1 MDDLVYVAM
10 TGLRQAEKLQTVI
23 SHNIANA
30 STIGFRAEVPI
41 FSSEE
46 ILGDGLHTRVN
57 ALEVGADWNE
67 SSGSMMST
75 GRDLDV
81 AIRGSGWFA
90 VQDAEGNE
98 AYTRAGS
105 FRLSP
110 TGVLETHNGHLVLSE
125 GGPITLPEFQEV
137 YVGGDGLV
145 SIIPVGQKANTLV
158 QGDRIKLVN
167 PSKDEIVRGADG
179 LFRPVDGVPLLADAS
194 VQVVSGQLESSNV
207 NVAETLV
214 QMIELARHFETQVRA
229 LREAEQMDASAA
241 SVMQLSA

>member
-41 FSSEE
+41 FSSQE
-46 ILGDGLHTRVN
+46 ILGDGLDTRVN
-57 ALEVGADWNE
+57 TLEVGADWND

-75 GRDLDV
+75 GGALDV

-90 VQDAEGNE
+90 VQDADGNE

-125 GGPITLPEFQEV
+125 GGPITLPEFQEI
-137 YVGGDGLV
+137 YVGGDGLI

-167 PSKDEIVRGADG
+167 PTKDQIVRGADG
-179 LFRPVDGVPLLADAS
+179 LFRPVDGLPLLPDAS
-194 VQVVSGQLESSNV
+194 VQVVGGQLESSNV
-207 NVAETLV
+207 NVAESLV

-229 LREAEQMDASAA
+229 LREAEQMDSSAA
-241 SVMQLSA
+241 SVMQINS

>member
-30 STIGFRAEVPI
+30 STIGFRAEIPV
-41 FSSEE
+41 FSSEQ
-46 ILGDGLHTRVN
+46 IFGDGLESRVN
-57 ALEVGADWNE
+57 TLQVDAEWND
-67 SSGSMMST
+67 SSGSMMPT
-75 GRDLDV
+75 GRELDV

-90 VQDAEGNE
+90 VQDADGNE

-125 GGPITLPEFQEV
+125 GGPITVPEYQKV
-137 YVGGDGLV
+137 YVGGDGLI

-158 QGDRIKLVN
+158 EAERIKLVN
-167 PSKDEIVRGADG
+167 PARDQIARGADG
-179 LFRPVDGVPLLADAS
+179 LFRPVDGLPLLADAS

-207 NVAETLV
+207 NVAESLV

-229 LREAEQMDASAA
+229 LREAEQTDASAA
-241 SVMQLSA
+241 SVMQINS